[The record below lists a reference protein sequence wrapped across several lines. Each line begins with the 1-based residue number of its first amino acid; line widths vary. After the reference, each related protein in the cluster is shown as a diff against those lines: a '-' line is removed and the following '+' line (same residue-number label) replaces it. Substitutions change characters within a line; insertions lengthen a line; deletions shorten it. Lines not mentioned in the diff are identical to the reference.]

1 MRHRNHSN
9 RIGKKQDVTKSMLR
23 NMVTS
28 ILLYERI
35 VTTKKRANVVKGLVD
50 RVITIGKTK
59 RTDLAIRQI
68 NTMVSD
74 ENACRK
80 ILEVFKQRYA
90 NRRSGFTRLTPL
102 GQRGGD
108 GAMLCEIS
116 LIDAAVPT
124 VVVESGKR
132 KVENSPQ
139 HSTKKK

>member
-23 NMVTS
+23 NMLTS
-28 ILLYERI
+28 ILLYERV

-80 ILEVFKQRYA
+80 ILEVFKQRYR

-102 GQRGGD
+102 GMRGGD
-108 GAMLCEIS
+108 GALLCEIS
-116 LIDAAVPT
+116 LIDAAVPQ
-124 VVVESGKR
+124 VVETT
-132 KVENSPQ
+132 PAP
-139 HSTKKK
+139 KKASSKKTSAK